1 MGRPSRKGD
10 KRKKSSG
17 SDSEKKTKKK
27 HIKYGGKAQCGRRID
42 YDVSDIIGNANGIL
56 YDSDYTYNTYGILCE
71 NDDSDCDLNSTTDIN
86 PVFTPL
92 KVNTGNHT
100 NTQDNMASGHTPSVA
115 KGASGN
121 LDSNQFT
128 ILMGMMTD
136 LKKGQDDMTK
146 MFDSKLEKFKCELL
160 KNIDDQVTQLR
171 TEISNDVQ
179 RQGTRIDEVM
189 TTIQSL
195 KDRVDTIEQ
204 SGSANA
210 QGSGDENMDTGNGNV
225 EQGQRTFRPAA
236 HSDDTEMS
244 VIVSGLPYIHGEDL
258 MQKAQDLVNALGND
272 VTHNVNITN
281 TVRYRTRYLDRPGP
295 VKVTFRTVQEKVAV
309 LRNKM
314 QLKNIEE
321 YQEVYVKSC
330 KSHAER
336 LIEINARTLLRQMPN
351 GRDFRVDANGRIQRR
366 ERQDNQQGGH

>member
-1 MGRPSRKGD
+1 
-10 KRKKSSG
+10 
-17 SDSEKKTKKK
+17 
-27 HIKYGGKAQCGRRID
+27 
-42 YDVSDIIGNANGIL
+42 
-56 YDSDYTYNTYGILCE
+56 
-71 NDDSDCDLNSTTDIN
+71 
-86 PVFTPL
+86 
-92 KVNTGNHT
+92 
-100 NTQDNMASGHTPSVA
+100 
-115 KGASGN
+115 
-121 LDSNQFT
+121 
-128 ILMGMMTD
+128 
-136 LKKGQDDMTK
+136 
-146 MFDSKLEKFKCELL
+146 
-160 KNIDDQVTQLR
+160 
-171 TEISNDVQ
+171 
-179 RQGTRIDEVM
+179 
-189 TTIQSL
+189 
-195 KDRVDTIEQ
+195 
-204 SGSANA
+204 
-210 QGSGDENMDTGNGNV
+210 
-225 EQGQRTFRPAA
+225 
-236 HSDDTEMS
+236 MS